1 MLIETTQ
8 IQVHGSVRAASH
20 CWMVQ
25 TVVNLKQELCFHN
38 EPAGTTIEVPKAM
51 WASHPVPLALSPSF
65 ETCNIKRSYQ
75 LVLRLGFQN
84 GMSRCRVL
92 VREFQF
98 PVHIMA
104 TQAPDLHRLSRHRPV
119 DALIASSESN
129 LDTEDHSE
137 ESFGL
142 S

>member
-84 GMSRCRVL
+84 GMSRVSHTDI
-92 VREFQF
+92 
-98 PVHIMA
+98 P
-104 TQAPDLHRLSRHRPV
+104 
-119 DALIASSESN
+119 
-129 LDTEDHSE
+129 
-137 ESFGL
+137 
-142 S
+142 